1 MSLWEFKSKI
11 SGDRKRWLAQIFQG
25 ELQIDKEGK
34 DENEVV
40 DDSSNDSEDSLDIN
54 YLRTRSGIKY
64 PNLPASTMAPPD
76 PTGTPTPTP
85 VPIRVL
91 PTSFS
96 VREVNAEDANYS
108 AQEFIT
114 LCEDVMKG
122 STVTSDEDR
131 ISFVRSRL
139 APGSRALHRMQ
150 TSLFLLK
157 RK

>member
-1 MSLWEFKSKI
+1 MSLWEFKCKI
-11 SGDRKRWLAQIFQG
+11 SGDRKRCLSQILQV

-34 DENEVV
+34 DENDVV
-40 DDSSNDSEDSLDIN
+40 DDSSNETEDSLDLN

-64 PNLPASTMAPPD
+64 PTLPASTMAPPD
-76 PTGTPTPTP
+76 PTGIPTTTSTTTTTATP

-96 VREVNAEDANYS
+96 VREFNAEDADYS

-131 ISFVRSRL
+131 ISFVCSRL
-139 APGSRALHRMQ
+139 APGSRALHKM
-150 TSLFLLK
+150 
-157 RK
+157 